1 MADRIIECVDPRN
14 FNIENLPRVCGNH
27 VFGTI
32 EEYKKIEALRL
43 RKPEAVGSTISDGG
57 PITNGSNGTNGASLS
72 SYIPQLSDPPK
83 ILCCKAHVFRDSAG
97 QGHFQT
103 NEAWRVTRLFE
114 WVNWRY
120 EGPHPPT
127 DVPNP
132 PAPLISDTRIRFKLD
147 DSDVEFYD
155 DTTLN
160 TSTSQ
165 AAVQAAAVARN
176 PKTLEYI
183 NVYLTAGSLGG
194 PSSFASLPSTTLGW
208 DSWVVGLGAPAPQS
222 DPNYNNDD
230 WAGANTLAHE
240 LGHVLDLMHTYPAP
254 PWNAPANCTINSD
267 FLSDVFG
274 TNPSTCPH
282 VCDWAVD
289 AFVQETPG
297 PNAVVTNNL
306 MGGNKYNFWISG
318 LQAAMMH
325 RALKEKSVQRYAAT
339 GCDDCV
345 CCVAFTVR
353 GFNDVSSGPGK
364 VLVYATTDLNEGWGW
379 TGGIN
384 TFVAP
389 VPGVYHF
396 AVSFVGDA
404 SGGTTGDVFVSI
416 QKNGA
421 SIARAR
427 SAAAPGQ
434 RGTGS
439 VSMNVYLGTGDLVRT
454 LAQSGTGTTRHIEEY
469 SFEGHLIC
477 GCC

>member
-1 MADRIIECVDPRN
+1 MADRVVECLDPRTL
-14 FNIENLPRVCGNH
+14 NIENLPQACGNH
-27 VFGTI
+27 VFETV
-32 EEYKKIEALRL
+32 EEYKKIEAVRL
-43 RKPEAVGSTISDGG
+43 RNPEAVGSTISDGG
-57 PITNGSNGTNGASLS
+57 PITNGSNGTNGTSLS
-72 SYIPQLSDPPK
+72 SYIPQLTDPVK

-103 NEAWRVTRLFE
+103 SEAWRVTRLFE
-114 WVNWRY
+114 WATWRY
-120 EGPHPPT
+120 ASPHPPS
-127 DVPNP
+127 DAPNP
-132 PAPLISDTRIRFKLD
+132 VAPLTSDTRIRFKLD

-155 DTTLN
+155 DATLN

-165 AAVQAAAVARN
+165 AALQAAAVARN
-176 PKTLEYI
+176 PKTLDFI
-183 NVYLTAGSLGG
+183 NVYMTAGVWPGVSA
-194 PSSFASLPSTTLGW
+194 FATLPSTALGW
-208 DSWVVGLGAPAPQS
+208 DSWVVGLGAPALQS
-222 DPNYNNDD
+222 HPHYNDYD

-240 LGHVLDLMHTYPAP
+240 LGHVLDLMHTYFVG
-254 PWNAPANCTINSD
+254 NADANCTINSD

-282 VCDWAVD
+282 VCSWA
-289 AFVQETPG
+289 
-297 PNAVVTNNL
+297 PNASLQDPPTAVVTNNL
-306 MGGNKYNFWISG
+306 MGGNKDNFWISG

-325 RALKEKSVQRYAAT
+325 RALKEKSVQRYVAT

-353 GFNDVSSGPGK
+353 GFNDVSSSAGK
-364 VLVYATTDLNEGWGW
+364 VLVFATIDLNEGWGW
-379 TGGIN
+379 TAGIN

-389 VPGVYHF
+389 VAGVYHF

-416 QKNGA
+416 QKNGT

-439 VSMNVYLGTGDLVRT
+439 VSMNVYLGIGDLVRT
-454 LAQSGTGTTRHIEEY
+454 LAQSGTGTTKHIEEY
-469 SFEGHLIC
+469 NFEGHLIC